1 MSSTVPRHP
10 GPLHHPRR
18 REGVVEGEAE
28 VEAEAGDAA
37 GTTTMEARPG
47 VGVAAAVEGDV
58 VAVGVG
64 VGVAAASP
72 STSAH
77 GSRRIAT
84 TDGTVGRRCP
94 STFRGAPH
102 CRHHAYQYRHDGLQG
117 WRRTGSLSHVLAFFH
132 PQHGLKRHG
141 DVLGRPNVQM
151 PRRKRRPRRRRSQRG
166 GVSPGLITGI
176 FKTAHKTTKAIG
188 EHQQKNAEKIS
199 RKRRA
204 EVASGKRK
212 KYAGES
218 FNCPIM

>member
-1 MSSTVPRHP
+1 MVDPEAEAEADAEDAAGCHP
-10 GPLHHPRR
+10 
-18 REGVVEGEAE
+18 EGVV
-28 VEAEAGDAA
+28 
-37 GTTTMEARPG
+37 GTTTMEAHPVAG
-47 VGVAAAVEGDV
+47 AAAVVEGDV
-58 VAVGVG
+58 VAVGVL
-64 VGVAAASP
+64 
-72 STSAH
+72 
-77 GSRRIAT
+77 
-84 TDGTVGRRCP
+84 
-94 STFRGAPH
+94 RGAPH

-117 WRRTGSLSHVLAFFH
+117 WRRTRSLSHVLAVVH
-132 PQHGLKRHG
+132 AQHGIKKST
-141 DVLGRPNVQM
+141 VLGRPNVQM
-151 PRRKRRPRRRRSQRG
+151 PRRKRRRRRRSQRG